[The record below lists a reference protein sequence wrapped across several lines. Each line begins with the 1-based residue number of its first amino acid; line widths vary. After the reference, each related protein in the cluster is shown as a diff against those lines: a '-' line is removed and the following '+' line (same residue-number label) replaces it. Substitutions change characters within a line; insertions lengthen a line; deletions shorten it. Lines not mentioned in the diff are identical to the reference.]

1 MTGKLWKSTGN
12 KDAGGATVSACDAFI
27 VKESFGEG
35 APPRWVVLDAE
46 EAQALCARRI
56 AAASA
61 ECRQYKTLDTEV
73 NSFAYGTY
81 EDLQHPVDNTVDTAV
96 SSHTAARGSGLFTA
110 SAGSRGALLCS
121 Y

>member
-61 ECRQYKTLDTEV
+61 ECRQYKTLDPDLTSRIFNIHEAF
-73 NSFAYGTY
+73 SF
-81 EDLQHPVDNTVDTAV
+81 LVDNAVDTAG
-96 SSHTAARGSGLFTA
+96 SSPM
-110 SAGSRGALLCS
+110 
-121 Y
+121 